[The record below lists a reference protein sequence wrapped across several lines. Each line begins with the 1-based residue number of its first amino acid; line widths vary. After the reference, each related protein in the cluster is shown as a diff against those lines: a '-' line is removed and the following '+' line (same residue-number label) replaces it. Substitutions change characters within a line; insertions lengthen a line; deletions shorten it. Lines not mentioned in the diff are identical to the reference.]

1 MSSSEAARC
10 AAQRRQRTG
19 FRAVLPVFMIGFS
32 MAVDAAPWSGLGDPL
47 TAREISSWD
56 IDVRPDG
63 TGLPVGKGSVSEGQ
77 MLYETQ
83 CASCH
88 GVFGESND
96 YIALTGGIGTL
107 ASEAPQRTVA
117 SKLDYATTLWDYIN
131 RAMPFT
137 HSKQLTVDEV
147 YAVTAY
153 VLNLAEV
160 LPMEA
165 VLDEK
170 TLPQVEMPNRKGFT
184 QAHGFMRVDGKPDIQ
199 AKACMQ
205 DCVEKV
211 EVSSTLPDGFTEEM
225 YGDIRTHFRSA
236 ARVTDLAPTASAP
249 LSSGE
254 SSATP
259 AALMASHGCLVCH
272 AVDTAKVGPAF
283 TAVAAHYKDTPDAAR
298 LLTTKIR
305 QGGSGVWGSAMM
317 PPQAGPNDTELAA
330 MVAWILDGAKT
341 P

>member
-1 MSSSEAARC
+1 MSRSDTARPASPVVTGIVCASMLWLSVGSLLPAAE
-10 AAQRRQRTG
+10 
-19 FRAVLPVFMIGFS
+19 
-32 MAVDAAPWSGLGDPL
+32 AAPWSSLGAPL

-77 MLYETQ
+77 MIYETH

-107 ASEAPQRTVA
+107 ASDAPQRTVA

-160 LPMEA
+160 LPMDA

-170 TLPQVEMPNRKGFT
+170 SLPQVEMPNRKGFT
-184 QAHGFMRVDGKPDIQ
+184 QAHGFMRVDGTPDTK
-199 AKACMQ
+199 ADACMQ
-205 DCVEKV
+205 DCADKI
-211 EVSSTLPDGFTEEM
+211 EVSSTLPEGFTEEM
-225 YGDIRTHFRSA
+225 YGDIRTHFRSV
-236 ARVTDLAPTASAP
+236 ARVTDTPPPASAA
-249 LSSGE
+249 SVAATSGDG
-254 SSATP
+254 P
-259 AALMASHGCLVCH
+259 ASLMAKHSCLVCH

-283 TAVAAHYKDTPDAAR
+283 TAVAARYKNAPDAAKT
-298 LLTTKIR
+298 LSTKIR

-317 PPQAGPNDTELAA
+317 PPQAGPNDAELAA
-330 MVAWILDGAKT
+330 MVAWILGGAQN

>member
-1 MSSSEAARC
+1 MSSSDQARHPARRRTAIGRQAALC
-10 AAQRRQRTG
+10 I
-19 FRAVLPVFMIGFS
+19 FLAVVTVV
-32 MAVDAAPWSGLGDPL
+32 AKAAPWSGLGAPL

-63 TGLPVGKGSVSEGQ
+63 QGLPVGKGSVADGQ
-77 MLYETQ
+77 MLYDTH

-96 YIALTGGIGTL
+96 YIALTGGVGTL

-153 VLNLAEV
+153 VLNLAEI
-160 LPMEA
+160 LPMDA

-170 TLPQVEMPNRKGFT
+170 SLPQVEMPNRAGFT
-184 QAHGFMRVDGKPDIQ
+184 DAHGLMRVDGKPDVK
-199 AKACMQ
+199 APACMR
-205 DCVEKV
+205 DCVERV
-211 EVSSTLPDGFTEEM
+211 EVSSTLPEGFTEEM
-225 YGDIRTHFRSA
+225 YGDIRSHFRA
-236 ARVTDLAPTASAP
+236 VARVTDLPPTAALADAP
-249 LSSGE
+249 DQG
-254 SSATP
+254 P
-259 AALMASHGCLVCH
+259 ASLMTQHGCLVCH
-272 AVDTAKVGPAF
+272 ASETAKVGPAF
-283 TAVAAHYKDTPDAAR
+283 IAIAERYKTTPDAAST
-298 LLTTKIR
+298 LIKKVR

-317 PPQAGPNDTELAA
+317 PPQAGPSDAELAT
-330 MVAWILDGAKT
+330 MVAWILGGAKDR
-341 P
+341 